1 MKTASAPEAAHPA
14 IAMVPF
20 PPIEALPPLPPAPG
34 MQPVSRRRLRA
45 AVVGQALGVCGALM
59 LLASLFIGGWYHV
72 RHIDVTL
79 GGRQMDG
86 SYIGTTLEA
95 YTNDYS
101 LTIWAFLKR
110 GYAIPIIVA
119 AIGAIAVTLLVC
131 GRRQRR
137 LTALGLPFAMATVAC
152 IAADLRH
159 FPATMAAIA
168 SDSPGFPSDIRLHG
182 LRPGP
187 MMCVAFGG
195 LALQIGGTLLTFFCL
210 PRVRRARR
218 VSPAE
223 REPEREEQPVDQL
236 QPRGT
241 GEYAVQGASALP
253 AQTAEERWDEGQ
265 GEQGEQHP
273 G

>member
-1 MKTASAPEAAHPA
+1 MKTASAPETAHPA
-14 IAMVPF
+14 VAMVPF
-20 PPIEALPPLPPAPG
+20 PQIEALPPLPPAPG
-34 MQPVSRRRLRA
+34 VQSVSRRRLRLA
-45 AVVGQALGVCGALM
+45 LVGQALGVCGALM

-79 GGRQMDG
+79 GGRQVGD

-110 GYAIPIIVA
+110 GYAIPVVVGAVA
-119 AIGAIAVTLLVC
+119 AVAVTLLIFGR
-131 GRRQRR
+131 GRRN
-137 LTALGLPFAMATVAC
+137 LAALGLPLAIATAAW
-152 IAADLRH
+152 IAVDLRH
-159 FPATMAAIA
+159 FPATMTAIA
-168 SDSPGFPSDIRLHG
+168 SDSPGLPSDVRLHG

-187 MMCVAFGG
+187 MMIVAFGG
-195 LALQIGGTLLTFFCL
+195 LALQIGGALLAFFCL
-210 PRVRRARR
+210 PRVRHVRR

-241 GEYAVQGASALP
+241 GEYAIQGAATLP
-253 AQTAEERWDEGQ
+253 AQAAEQLWDEGQ
-265 GEQGEQHP
+265 GEQREQHP